1 MRGSPIKNFICVMAL
16 LLAMAVGVVMT
27 TRNVEAV
34 APVVQ
39 PSTDTESTTTEVEV
53 RMIFSHPPESVKIE
67 KFGIDA
73 KPPSNELEFTLKLPS
88 GKFGKEIELP
98 LDIAWTENADTVF
111 FTKIIVRQDGKEDEV
126 IVFTDQYFEFSDFF
140 TIDTSKK

>member
-16 LLAMAVGVVMT
+16 LLAMALGVMMT

-34 APVVQ
+34 SPVVK
-39 PSTDTESTTTEVEV
+39 PSTDTEATTIEVEV
-53 RMIFSHPPESVKIE
+53 RMVFSHPPESVKIE
-67 KFGIDA
+67 RFGIDA
-73 KPPSNELEFTLKLPS
+73 KAPTNELEFTLKLPLE
-88 GKFGKEIELP
+88 KESELP
-98 LDIAWTENADTVF
+98 LDIVWAEKEDAVF

-126 IVFTDQYFEFSDFF
+126 IVFTDQYSEFSDFF